1 VRLIVLS
8 LMVKETTYSYSAV
21 STQSPPEPESEA
33 PRDTMAKKVRRWE
46 VFPGKNKFHCNGR
59 IMMARQTG
67 IFYLTCTLI
76 IVTSGLFFG
85 FE

>member
-1 VRLIVLS
+1 
-8 LMVKETTYSYSAV
+8 MVKETTYSYSAV
-21 STQSPPEPESEA
+21 STQSPSKPPEPESEA